1 MTIPLGWVRLGERVA
16 LPACFGMISSETV
29 RKVSQTI
36 TGAKQSPNISC
47 SQEEAQRD
55 TIQDRDE
62 VILTQTCSPPYVL
75 V

>member
-16 LPACFGMISSETV
+16 LPACLRMISSETV

-36 TGAKQSPNISC
+36 TNAKQSPNISC
-47 SQEEAQRD
+47 SQEEPQRD
-55 TIQDRDE
+55 TIQDRDQ
-62 VILTQTCSPPYVL
+62 VILTQICSAPSVL